1 VCNNLSSLPQL
12 PCEYNSHNSPLTKE
26 LNSKTKEEALHVI
39 DDLKDFDHSAFN
51 ISEKSSLKL
60 VWEKINNSSDM
71 KENLVETLAKQL
83 SSTIENGHVVC
94 SSGKITRI
102 MSTLDGFSNEVA
114 RPMWALREEIGNK
127 AAKIREDMTQQYGD
141 MPEAGRRMREEFAQ
155 SVKDEY
161 VKKLGMQEK
170 IIDPLISE
178 YELGF

>member
-1 VCNNLSSLPQL
+1 M

-141 MPEAGRRMREEFAQ
+141 TPEAGRRMREEFAQ